1 MDNLCH
7 TLAGAVI
14 GETGLKR
21 RTRFGSA
28 ALMIA
33 ANLPDVDALIFL
45 SGVPSVA
52 FRRGWTHGILAQ
64 VVWPFVLTALFLLV
78 NRLRPS
84 THRDAPQAEPAALL
98 LLSCLGILSHVFMD
112 YLNNYGVRLLMPFS
126 GTWFYGDAV
135 FIIDPWLWLI
145 LGMGVF
151 WARRRRAS
159 RPARAAIGIAGVYI
173 TAMLTLAVVSRRI
186 VMDEWIQVHGTAP
199 HGLMVGPAAVNP
211 VRKAVIVDAGDRYAT
226 GTFDWWRR
234 AVRYDPGVV
243 MKNDGDPAAARARE
257 QPAVQAILVWARFPY
272 YEIAPSGAGMR
283 VTIAD
288 ARFGARVGSTTVTV
302 SLIPDR

>member
-7 TLAGAVI
+7 TLAGAAI
-14 GETGLKR
+14 GEAGLKR

-33 ANLPDVDALIFL
+33 ANLPDVDALILL
-45 SGVPSVA
+45 SGGPSVA
-52 FRRGWTHGILAQ
+52 FRRGWTHGVLAQ
-64 VVWPFVLTALFLLV
+64 AVWPFVLTAMLLLV
-78 NRLRPS
+78 NRLRPP

-98 LLSCLGILSHVFMD
+98 LLSCVGILSHVFMD

-126 GTWFYGDAV
+126 GKWFYGDAV
-135 FIIDPWLWLI
+135 FIIDPWLWAI
-145 LGMGVF
+145 LGTGVL
-151 WARRRRAS
+151 WARRRHTV
-159 RPARAAIGIAGVYI
+159 RPARAAMGIAGVYI
-173 TAMLTLAVVSRRI
+173 AAMLALAVVSRRI
-186 VMDEWIQVHGTAP
+186 VLDEWIAAHGTEP
-199 HGLMVGPAAVNP
+199 QGLMVGPAPVNP

-234 AVRYDPGVV
+234 EVRYDPGVI

-257 QPAVQAILVWARFPY
+257 QSAVQAILVWARFPY
-272 YEIAPSGAGMR
+272 YEIAPSGAGTR

-288 ARFGARVGSTTVTV
+288 ARFGARVGSITVTV
-302 SLIPDR
+302 NP